1 MTMKQFFFL
10 IQFFCLVILPVNVAK
25 AEAAFIDEVEFN
37 ETQLADVVRTLSELT
52 DTNIIATPDA
62 TDRILTIH
70 LKNVSVL
77 DAVKSISRISN
88 LWYRYDDDTNTYR
101 IMTRE
106 EYSQD
111 LVVRESEHIEVFTLL
126 NANVQIIAQA
136 IEDLYG
142 RRVILSLGQAP
153 GEDAFGSG
161 GRSGSGGVS
170 RGNNT
175 VRNVR
180 SSNIGGVGRS
190 TNRLSSGGRGA
201 GNTLTNAG
209 SQLDGSILTVDQI
222 SQLAASV
229 EASGSTNISQ
239 ETLKE
244 VTIQSQPIY
253 VTVNNE
259 HNMIIVRTDDK
270 AVLASIEKLIKQMD
284 IPVPQVMLEMQI
296 LSVILGEDFN
306 SIFNFE
312 LQPSGSNQ
320 SSQPILLGNNA
331 LLNSGTF
338 IYEFLNNRLRANLEF
353 LEENRRVRVLS
364 NPMVVASN
372 HREAELFIG
381 EETLVTEGFQ
391 FFPSVIDNGV
401 VIQSAFVQALVNRED
416 IGITLRIT
424 PRINSDSTVSLQLEQ
439 ESSTVNRGGGTIP
452 VTDGQGGVT
461 NLSVDTINTAR
472 LTGTVMAK
480 DGLTVAVGGLIRT
493 SVNKNERKVPL
504 LGEIPVIGRIF
515 RSTVE
520 SEEDTETVL
529 LITPRIM
536 NAPGESEKIRQADN
550 AYYRSHNAGYPP
562 PAPAPNKFIDR
573 DDAQPSAVTTSS
585 NANKPPVVSGRHQ
598 VYMEMSQYAAEMVRI
613 PEVERLLD
621 NNYAPVRVNT
631 QNSLPLFADNRIS
644 ATPIGSWNRGG
655 MHVTALSVV
664 NRASQSLPVDY
675 QNIKGRWLASS
686 VEDSQLSP
694 VGQAESSTYMYVISA
709 LPFDE
714 VVANAR

>member
-1 MTMKQFFFL
+1 MTMKQIFFF
-10 IQFFCLVILPVNVAK
+10 IQLFCLVLLPLK
-25 AEAAFIDEVEFN
+25 ASHSANFIDEVEFSD
-37 ETQLADVVRTLSELT
+37 TQLADVVRTLSELT
-52 DTNIIATPDA
+52 ETNIIATPEA
-62 TDRILTIH
+62 TDRRLTIH

-88 LWYRYDDDTNTYR
+88 LWYRYDEDTNTYR

-111 LVVRESEHIEVFTLL
+111 LVVRESENIEVFTLL

-142 RRVILSLGQAP
+142 QRVILSLGQAP
-153 GEDAFGSG
+153 GEDAFGTG

-170 RGNNT
+170 RGNNS
-175 VRNVR
+175 VRNIR

-190 TNRLSSGGRGA
+190 TNRLSSGGRGVA

-209 SQLDGSILTVDQI
+209 SQLDGTILTVDQI

-229 EASGSTNISQ
+229 ESSGSTNISQ
-239 ETLKE
+239 ETLKK

-270 AVLASIEKLIKQMD
+270 TVLSSIEKLIKQMD

-312 LQPSGSNQ
+312 LQPRGSNQ
-320 SSQPILLGNNA
+320 SQQPILLGNNA

-391 FFPSVIDNGV
+391 FFASVIDNGV
-401 VIQSAFVQALVNRED
+401 VIQPAYVQALVNRED

-439 ESSTVNRGGGTIP
+439 ESSTVNVGGGSIP
-452 VTDGQGGVT
+452 VTDGEGGVT
-461 NLSVDTINTAR
+461 NLAVDTINTAR

-504 LGEIPVIGRIF
+504 LGEIPVIGRVF
-515 RSTVE
+515 RSTIE

-536 NAPGESEKIRQADN
+536 NAPGESEKIRRADN

-573 DDAQPSAVTTSS
+573 ETEVNTIVPSSTD
-585 NANKPPVVSGRHQ
+585 NKASVVSERHQ
-598 VYMEMSQYAAEMVRI
+598 VYMEMSEYAAEMVRT

-621 NNYAPVRVNT
+621 KNYAPVRINT
-631 QNSLPLFADNRIS
+631 QTSLPLFADNRIS

-655 MHVTALSVV
+655 MHVTALQVTNRSTEVV
-664 NRASQSLPVDY
+664 PVDF

-686 VEDSQLSP
+686 VEQ
-694 VGQAESSTYMYVISA
+694 SSLAPTDQSNNSTFLYLISA
-709 LPFDE
+709 LPFNE
-714 VVANAR
+714 VVTNAN

>member
-1 MTMKQFFFL
+1 MTIKQLFFL
-10 IQFFCLVILPVNVAK
+10 TQLCFLVLMPLK
-25 AEAAFIDEVEFN
+25 ATHAADFIDEVEFTD
-37 ETQLADVVRTLSELT
+37 TQLADVVRTLSELT
-52 DTNIIATPDA
+52 DTNIIATPEA
-62 TDRILTIH
+62 TDRRLTIH

-88 LWYRYDDDTNTYR
+88 LWYRYDEDTNTYR

-106 EYSQD
+106 EYSED

-142 RRVILSLGQAP
+142 QRVILSLGQAP
-153 GEDAFGSG
+153 GEDVFGSG
-161 GRSGSGGVS
+161 GRSGSSGFS

-180 SSNIGGVGRS
+180 SSNFGGVGRS
-190 TNRLSSGGRGA
+190 TNRFSSGGRGGA
-201 GNTLTNAG
+201 GNTLTQAG
-209 SQLDGSILTVDQI
+209 SQLDGTTLTVDQI

-239 ETLKE
+239 ETLKQ

-259 HNMIIVRTDDK
+259 HNMIIVRTDDQ
-270 AVLASIEKLIKQMD
+270 AVLKAIDKLIKQMD

-312 LQPSGSNQ
+312 LQPRGSNQ
-320 SSQPILLGNNA
+320 SPQPILLGNNA

-391 FFPSVIDNGV
+391 FFASVIDNGV
-401 VIQSAFVQALVNRED
+401 VIQPAYVQALVNRED

-439 ESSTVNRGGGTIP
+439 ESSTVNVGGGTIP
-452 VTDGQGGVT
+452 VTDGEGGVT
-461 NLSVDTINTAR
+461 NLAVDTINTAR

-504 LGEIPVIGRIF
+504 LGEIPVIGRVF
-515 RSTVE
+515 RSTIE

-562 PAPAPNKFIDR
+562 PAPAPNKFINR
-573 DDAQPSAVTTSS
+573 ETETESVVTSDATSE
-585 NANKPPVVSGRHQ
+585 APVVSERHQ

-621 NNYAPVRVNT
+621 KNYLPVRVNT
-631 QNSLPLFADNRIS
+631 TNVLPLFDDKRLT
-644 ATPIGSWNRGG
+644 ATPVGSWNRGG
-655 MHVTALSVV
+655 MHVTALEIKNRSSEVV
-664 NRASQSLPVDY
+664 PVDF
-675 QNIKGRWLASS
+675 QNIKGQWLASS
-686 VEDSQLSP
+686 VEQ
-694 VGQAESSTYMYVISA
+694 SSLAGDASNNSTFLYLISA
-709 LPFDE
+709 LPFNE
-714 VVANAR
+714 VVANAN

>member
-1 MTMKQFFFL
+1 MTIKQVFFF
-10 IQFFCLVILPVNVAK
+10 IQLFCLVFLPVSSIS
-25 AEAAFIDEVEFN
+25 AADFIDEVEFN

-52 DTNIIATPDA
+52 NTNIIATPEA
-62 TDRILTIH
+62 TDRQLTIH

-88 LWYRYDDDTNTYR
+88 LWYRYDEDTNTYR

-161 GRSGSGGVS
+161 GRTGSSGVGRSNS
-170 RGNNT
+170 T

-180 SSNIGGVGRS
+180 SSNRGGIGRS
-190 TNRLSSGGRGA
+190 TNRSSGGRAGA
-201 GNTLTNAG
+201 GNTLTPAG
-209 SQLDGSILTVDQI
+209 SQLDGTILTVDQI

-229 EASGSTNISQ
+229 EASGSNNISQ

-270 AVLASIEKLIKQMD
+270 AVLGSIEKLIKKMD

-391 FFPSVIDNGV
+391 FFASVIDNGV
-401 VIQSAFVQALVNRED
+401 VIQPAYVQALVNRED

-439 ESSTVNRGGGTIP
+439 ESSTVNVGGGTIP

-461 NLSVDTINTAR
+461 NLAVDTINTAR

-504 LGEIPVIGRIF
+504 LGEIPVIGRVF
-515 RSTVE
+515 RSTIE

-550 AYYRSHNAGYPP
+550 PYYRSHNAGYPP
-562 PAPAPNKFIDR
+562 PAPAPNRFIDR
-573 DDAQPSAVTTSS
+573 DNSDDIVTTPATQAESPDPIV
-585 NANKPPVVSGRHQ
+585 KERHQ
-598 VYMEMSQYAAEMVRI
+598 VYMEMSQYAAETVRI
-613 PEVERLLD
+613 PEVERLRD
-621 NNYAPVRVNT
+621 KNYSPVRVNT
-631 QNSLPLFADNRIS
+631 QSSQPLFNDNRIS
-644 ATPIGSWNRGG
+644 ATPVGSWNRGG

-664 NRASQSLPVDY
+664 NRSSQTLPVDY

-686 VEDSQLSP
+686 VENSRLSAM
-694 VGQAESSTYMYVISA
+694 GQPESSTYMYLISA
-709 LPFDE
+709 LPFEE

>member
-1 MTMKQFFFL
+1 MKTYPFSGLLLTALFICF
-10 IQFFCLVILPVNVAK
+10 IGSAN
-25 AEAAFIDEVEFN
+25 AAAVIDEVEFN
-37 ETQLADVVRTLSELT
+37 DTNLSDVVRTLSELT
-52 DTNIIATPDA
+52 DSNIIATPDA
-62 TDRILTIH
+62 MNRRLTIH

-88 LWYRYDDDTNTYR
+88 LWYRYDEDTNSYR
-101 IMTRE
+101 LMTRD

-111 LVVRESEHIEVFTLL
+111 LIVRESENIEVFTLL

-136 IEDLYG
+136 IEDIYG
-142 RRVILSLGQAP
+142 QRVILSLGQAP
-153 GEDAFGSG
+153 GEDMFGSG
-161 GRSGSGGVS
+161 SGRSGSSSYS
-170 RGNNT
+170 RGNNS

-180 SSNIGGVGRS
+180 SSNIGGYGGRS
-190 TNRLSSGGRGA
+190 TNRRSGSSGRYGSNMLSESGA
-201 GNTLTNAG
+201 T
-209 SQLDGSILTVDQI
+209 LDGETLSIDQI
-222 SQLAASV
+222 ERLAGAI
-229 EASGSTNISQ
+229 ENTGSTNISQ
-239 ETLKE
+239 ETLKQ
-244 VTIQSQPIY
+244 VTVQSQPIY

-259 HNMIIVRTDDK
+259 HNMIIVRSDDK
-270 AVLASIEKLIKQMD
+270 AVLTSIEKLIQKMD

-312 LQPSGSNQ
+312 LQPRGSNQ
-320 SSQPILLGNNA
+320 SAQPILLGNNA

-353 LEENRRVRVLS
+353 LEENRRVKVLS

-381 EETLVTEGFQ
+381 EETLITEGFQ
-391 FFPSVIDNGV
+391 FFASIIDDGV
-401 VIQSAFVQALVNRED
+401 VIQPAYVQALVNRED

-424 PRINSDSTVSLQLEQ
+424 PRINSDDTVSLQLEQ

-461 NLSVDTINTAR
+461 NLAVDTINTAR

-504 LGEIPVIGRIF
+504 LGEIPVIGRVF

-536 NAPGESEKIRQADN
+536 NSPGESEKIRRADN
-550 AYYRSHNAGYPP
+550 SYYRSHNAGYPP
-562 PAPAPNKFIDR
+562 PAEPPNKFIGR
-573 DDAQPSAVTTSS
+573 DTEEEPYVTTPES
-585 NANKPPVVSGRHQ
+585 ANEPVISERHQ
-598 VYMEMSQYAAEMVRI
+598 VYMEMSQYAAEMVRV

-621 NNYAPVRVNT
+621 KNYSPMRINT
-631 QNSLPLFADNRIS
+631 QSSLPLFDDNRIS
-644 ATPIGSWNRGG
+644 ATPVGSWNRGG

-664 NRASQSLPVDY
+664 NRSSQTIPVDY

-686 VEDSQLSP
+686 VENSRLSATGTADST
-694 VGQAESSTYMYVISA
+694 TYMYVISA
-709 LPFDE
+709 LPFEE